1 MVFIHMSKK
10 SDVTFFLGKITRHC
24 RVHHVMGLPKYK
36 SGGTFPYAHDFM
48 YKS

>member
-1 MVFIHMSKK
+1 
-10 SDVTFFLGKITRHC
+10 
-24 RVHHVMGLPKYK
+24 VMGLPKYK

>member
-1 MVFIHMSKK
+1 
-10 SDVTFFLGKITRHC
+10 
-24 RVHHVMGLPKYK
+24 MGLPKYK

>member
-1 MVFIHMSKK
+1 
-10 SDVTFFLGKITRHC
+10 
-24 RVHHVMGLPKYK
+24 HVMGLPKYK